1 MSTSTIVK
9 KYPGKSA
16 DEIFT
21 KVDEAMRGLAAR
33 HGLDYRKDD
42 GARAGSVSKMGAHGA
57 YAVHEGQVSVEL
69 KFPML
74 VPGSMRKKVE
84 EDIERKLEQL
94 FA

>member
-1 MSTSTIVK
+1 MSTSKIVK

-16 DEIFT
+16 AEIFT
-21 KVDEAMRGLAAR
+21 RVDAAMAGMAAR

-57 YAVHEGQVSVEL
+57 YVVHDGQVSVEL